1 MQFKGDSKV
10 LADSVV
16 VLGGGIG
23 WTGSLALDL
32 IVNSLPHQHVG
43 TILSPVGSSC
53 FYIFIILLIIF

>member
-10 LADSVV
+10 LSGSLV

-43 TILSPVGSSC
+43 TILSPVSSSH
-53 FYIFIILLIIF
+53 FYFF